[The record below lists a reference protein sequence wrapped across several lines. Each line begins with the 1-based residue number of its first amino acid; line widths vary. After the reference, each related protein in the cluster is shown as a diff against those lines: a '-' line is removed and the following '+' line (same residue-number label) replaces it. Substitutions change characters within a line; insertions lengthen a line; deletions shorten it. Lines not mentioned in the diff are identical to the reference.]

1 MLWLF
6 KERNFVVMPKIIV
19 EYIDFYDY
27 SINNF
32 ILDVSSKEEAMFL
45 VEAALKSH
53 DKKIPNFDY
62 RFDDEDRV
70 TKIYYYTIDEYIEI
84 LEVKRDDET

>member
-1 MLWLF
+1 
-6 KERNFVVMPKIIV
+6 MPKIVV
-19 EYIDFYDY
+19 EFMDYQY

-53 DKKIPNFDY
+53 DQKIPNFDY
-62 RFDDEDRV
+62 TFDEAPITR
-70 TKIYYYTIDEYIEI
+70 TFYYTIDEY
-84 LEVKRDDET
+84 LEVLEAKRDDGE